1 MCHDGMVSLQKNYC
15 KCGSIKNNPRSG
27 SDTDEDCYFAFVLA
41 GGTLTWFWSAIVI
54 GFLSLSLSSRSGPLV
69 FWSVASLIA
78 GNLAICENLAKIP
91 THAKVEQP
99 SILPS
104 TFSI

>member
-54 GFLSLSLSSRSGPLV
+54 GFLSLSSRGAAPLV